1 METEESLLVRRP
13 ASREDWAVNRD
24 RWLATVSAVQLGLGV
39 TGLVVAV
46 RRHRAYDL
54 PLLHGRPGTVARDSV
69 LMGTALSAP
78 VVMLAAQGAATAEL
92 FRDERV
98 PARRVL
104 GGLGAAMVAG
114 YLGEALV
121 RTRLRRSGYDRLESP
136 LVGAGIALSAAMAAL
151 GWLRT

>member
-1 METEESLLVRRP
+1 MEVVGRP
-13 ASREDWAVNRD
+13 APRQDWAVHRD
-24 RWLATVSAVQLGLGV
+24 RWLGVVSAAQLGLGV

-46 RRHRAYDL
+46 RRHHAYDL
-54 PLLHGRPGTVARDSV
+54 PVLHGRPGTVARDSV

-78 VVMLAAQGAATAEL
+78 VVMLAAQGAATAAVL
-92 FRDERV
+92 RDDRA
-98 PARRVL
+98 PARLVL

-136 LVGAGIALSAAMAAL
+136 LVGIGIALSAAMAAL
-151 GWLRT
+151 GLT

>member
-1 METEESLLVRRP
+1 M
-13 ASREDWAVNRD
+13 NRD
-24 RWLATVSAVQLGLGV
+24 RWLGAVAAAQLGLGV
-39 TGLVVAV
+39 SGLVVAL
-46 RRHRAYDL
+46 RRHHAYDL
-54 PLLHGRPGTVARDSV
+54 PLLHGRPGNVARDSV

-78 VVMLAAQGAATAEL
+78 VVMLAVQGAATAAVL
-92 FRDERV
+92 GGDRA
-98 PARRVL
+98 PARLVL

-151 GWLRT
+151 GLT